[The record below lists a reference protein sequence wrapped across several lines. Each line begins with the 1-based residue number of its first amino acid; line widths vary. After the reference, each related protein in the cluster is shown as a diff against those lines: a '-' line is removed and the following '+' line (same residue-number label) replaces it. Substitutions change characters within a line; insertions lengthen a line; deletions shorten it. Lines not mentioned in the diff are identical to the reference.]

1 MRFTDKIVI
10 VTGSGQG
17 IGEAYAKALAREGA
31 AVVIAEINEA
41 QGIKVAREIESDGGR
56 ALFVRTD
63 VASPDSAQSMAQQ
76 AVAGFGGIDYL
87 INNAAIFAGMRRES
101 LLTVDYDYYKRFME
115 VNMNGALIVTRAV
128 YKHIAARGG
137 GAIVN
142 QSSSAA
148 YEAGNYYKIAKTG
161 VNAITIGLAKE
172 LGPMNIRINAVA
184 PGPTDTLATQTT
196 VPPERLQALLSSL
209 PLRRIGTTQDIVNT
223 CLFLLSDAAGWVTG
237 QTWCVDGGTV
247 LKI

>member
-1 MRFTDKIVI
+1 MRFIDKVAV

-31 AVVIAEINEA
+31 AVVIAEISA
-41 QGIKVAREIESDGGR
+41 TQGARVAREIEDMGGR
-56 ALFVRTD
+56 ALFVHTD
-63 VASPDSAQSMAQQ
+63 VASPDSAHLMAQRTVD
-76 AVAGFGGIDYL
+76 AFGGIDYL

-101 LLTVDYDYYKRFME
+101 LLSVDYDYYKRFME

-128 YKHIAARGG
+128 YRQIAARGG

-142 QSSSAA
+142 QSSTAA

-184 PGPTDTLATQTT
+184 PGPTDTLATQTS

-209 PLRRIGTTQDIVNT
+209 PLRRIGTTDDIVKT
-223 CLFLLSDAAGWVTG
+223 CLFLLSDDASWVTG

>member
-1 MRFTDKIVI
+1 MRFIDKVAV

-31 AVVIAEINEA
+31 AVVIAEISET
-41 QGIKVAREIESDGGR
+41 QGARVAREIEDLGGR
-56 ALFVRTD
+56 ALFVHTD
-63 VASPDSAQSMAQQ
+63 VASPDSARLMAQRSVD
-76 AVAGFGGIDYL
+76 AFGGIDYL

-101 LLTVDYDYYKRFME
+101 LLSVDYDYYKRFME

-142 QSSSAA
+142 QSSTAA

-184 PGPTDTLATQTT
+184 PGPTDTLATQTS

-209 PLRRIGTTQDIVNT
+209 PLRRIGTTDDIVKT
-223 CLFLLSDAAGWVTG
+223 CLFLLSDDASWVTG

>member
-1 MRFTDKIVI
+1 MRFTAKVAI

-31 AVVIAEINEA
+31 AVVIAEISET
-41 QGIKVAREIESDGGR
+41 QGARVAREIADLGGR
-56 ALFVRTD
+56 ALFVHTD
-63 VASPDSAQSMAQQ
+63 VASPDSAHLMAQRTVD
-76 AVAGFGGIDYL
+76 AFGGIDYL

-101 LLTVDYDYYKRFME
+101 LLSVDYDYYKRFME

-142 QSSSAA
+142 QSSTAA

-184 PGPTDTLATQTT
+184 PGPTDTLATQTS

-209 PLRRIGTTQDIVNT
+209 PLRRIGTTDDIVKT
-223 CLFLLSDAAGWVTG
+223 CLFLLSDDASWVTG

>member
-1 MRFTDKIVI
+1 MRFIDKVAI

-41 QGIKVAREIESDGGR
+41 HGAKVAGEIEATGGR
-56 ALFVRTD
+56 ALFVHTD
-63 VASPDSAQSMAQQ
+63 VASPDSAQVLAQRTLD
-76 AVAGFGGIDYL
+76 AFGGIDYL

-128 YKHIAARGG
+128 YRHIAARGG

-142 QSSSAA
+142 QSSTAA

-184 PGPTDTLATQTT
+184 PGPTDTLATQTS
-196 VPPERLQALLSSL
+196 VPPERLQALLASL
-209 PLRRIGTTQDIVNT
+209 PLRRIGTTDDIVKT
-223 CLFLLSDAAGWVTG
+223 CLFLLSDDASWVTG

-247 LKI
+247 LRI

>member
-1 MRFTDKIVI
+1 MRFNGKIAI
-10 VTGSGQG
+10 VTGAGQG

-31 AVVIAEINEA
+31 AVVVADINGEKGRAVAAEITS
-41 QGIKVAREIESDGGR
+41 GGGR
-56 ALFVRTD
+56 ATFVETD
-63 VASPDSAQSMAQQ
+63 VSSPESAEELAARTVSE
-76 AVAGFGGIDYL
+76 FGGIDYL
-87 INNAAIFAGMRRES
+87 INNAAIFAGMRRET
-101 LLTVDYDYYKRFME
+101 LLNVDYAYYKHFME
-115 VNMNGALIVTRAV
+115 VNMNGVLIVTRAV

-172 LGPMNIRINAVA
+172 LGPMNIRINGIA
-184 PGPTDTLATQTT
+184 PGPTDTMATQTS
-196 VPPERLQALLSSL
+196 VPPERLQALLANL

-223 CLFLLSDAAGWVTG
+223 CLFLLSDEASWVTG

-247 LKI
+247 LRI

>member
-1 MRFTDKIVI
+1 MRFTNKVAI

-31 AVVIAEINEA
+31 AVVIAEISET
-41 QGIKVAREIESDGGR
+41 QGARVAREIADLGGR
-56 ALFVRTD
+56 ALFVHTD
-63 VASPDSAQSMAQQ
+63 VASPESAHLMAQRTVD
-76 AVAGFGGIDYL
+76 AFGGIDYL

-142 QSSSAA
+142 QSSTAA

-184 PGPTDTLATQTT
+184 PGPTDTLATQTS
-196 VPPERLQALLSSL
+196 VPPERLQALWSSL
-209 PLRRIGTTQDIVNT
+209 PLRRIGTTDDIVKT
-223 CLFLLSDAAGWVTG
+223 CLFLLSDDASWVTG

-247 LKI
+247 LRI

>member
-1 MRFTDKIVI
+1 MRFIDKVAI

-31 AVVIAEINEA
+31 AVVIAEINET
-41 QGIKVAREIESDGGR
+41 QGGRVVREIGDLGGR
-56 ALFVRTD
+56 ALFVHTD
-63 VASPDSAQSMAQQ
+63 VASPDSAQSLAERT
-76 AVAGFGGIDYL
+76 VAAFGGIDYL

-101 LLTVDYDYYKRFME
+101 LLSVDYDYYKRFME
-115 VNMNGALIVTRAV
+115 INMNGALIVTRAV

-142 QSSSAA
+142 QSSTAA

-161 VNAITIGLAKE
+161 INAITIGLAKE

-184 PGPTDTLATQTT
+184 PGPTDTLATHTS

-209 PLRRIGTTQDIVNT
+209 PLRRIGTTDDVVKT
-223 CLFLLSDAAGWVTG
+223 CLFLLSDDASWVTG

>member
-1 MRFTDKIVI
+1 MRFTDKIAI
-10 VTGSGQG
+10 VTGAGQG

-41 QGIKVAREIESDGGR
+41 QGIKVAQDIGSDGGR

-63 VASPDSAQSMAQQ
+63 VASPDSALSMAQQ
-76 AVAGFGGIDYL
+76 AVAAFGGIDYL
-87 INNAAIFAGMRRES
+87 VNNAAIFAGMRRES

-142 QSSSAA
+142 QSSTAA

-184 PGPTDTLATQTT
+184 PGPTDTLATQTS

-223 CLFLLSDAAGWVTG
+223 CLFLLSDAASWVTG

>member
-1 MRFTDKIVI
+1 MRFTDKVAI

-31 AVVIAEINEA
+31 AVVIAEISET
-41 QGIKVAREIESDGGR
+41 QGSRVAREIADLGGR
-56 ALFVRTD
+56 ALFVHTD
-63 VASPDSAQSMAQQ
+63 VASPDSAQSMAQRTVD
-76 AVAGFGGIDYL
+76 AFGGIDYL
-87 INNAAIFAGMRRES
+87 INNAAIFAGMLRES

-137 GAIVN
+137 GAIIN
-142 QSSSAA
+142 QSSTAA

-184 PGPTDTLATQTT
+184 PGPTDTLATQTS

-209 PLRRIGTTQDIVNT
+209 PLRRIGTTDDIVKT
-223 CLFLLSDAAGWVTG
+223 CLFLLSDDASWVTG

-247 LKI
+247 LRI